1 MVIPDDQQ
9 TLSEAESRRNV
20 WVSAATSF
28 MGFAGF
34 TIVMPFLPLYI
45 SELGVGDV
53 GEIAMWSG
61 LTLGATPAV
70 TAISAPLWGRVGD
83 RYGSK
88 LLVIRSLAAFVLTK
102 GAMAFVTAPW
112 QLVALRG
119 LLGVFAGYGAL
130 TMSMAAESVPR
141 DEMPRAIG
149 FVQMGQRLGPALG
162 PIVGG
167 MLAPIVGL
175 RRAFLVTAAF
185 YLVALVMI
193 AVFYREPRTRHARA
207 AGRSLTSVAREL
219 AATPGFLLA
228 LAVIFTLQTVDRS
241 FSPILPLFVEQ
252 LGIASDRVATVSGVL
267 FSLVAICAAIGHK
280 LAGGL
285 MARWSPRV
293 LVTTVAVSTATALAV
308 IVLVPSMWTLTVA
321 LVVASLGLGVAMT
334 AAYSV
339 AGALLPADAHV
350 TGFGI
355 MTTASLIGLAFSPV
369 LAGFVGASGLR
380 VVFIVDVLLLVSLAA
395 AVAARMRPTRVATRI
410 DAPEAP

>member
-1 MVIPDDQQ
+1 VISTAQ
-9 TLSEAESRRNV
+9 SRRNV
-20 WVSAATSF
+20 RVAAATSF

-34 TIVMPFLPLYI
+34 TVVMPFLPLYI
-45 SELGVGDV
+45 SELGVRDI
-53 GEIAMWSG
+53 GEVAMWSG

-88 LLVIRSLAAFVLTK
+88 LLVLRSLGAFVLTK
-102 GAMAFVTAPW
+102 SAMAFVTAPW

-130 TMSMAAESVPR
+130 TMSMAAESVR
-141 DEMPRAIG
+141 REEMPRAIG
-149 FVQMGQRLGPALG
+149 VVQMGQRLGPAIG

-167 MLAPIVGL
+167 VIAPVVGL

-185 YLVALVMI
+185 YLVAMLMV
-193 AVFYREPRTRHARA
+193 ALFYQEPRTRVARSA
-207 AGRSLTSVAREL
+207 TRSLASVAREL

-252 LGIASDRVATVSGVL
+252 LGISGARVATVSGVL
-267 FSLVAICAAIGHK
+267 FSMIAVCAAIGHK
-280 LAGGL
+280 AAGRL
-285 MARWSPRV
+285 MQRWSSPA
-293 LVTTVAVSTATALAV
+293 LVTSVALTTACALVA
-308 IVLVPSMWTLTVA
+308 IVVLPSMWTLTA
-321 LVVASLGLGVAMT
+321 GLVVASLGIGVAMT
-334 AAYSV
+334 SAYST

-355 MTTASLIGLAFSPV
+355 MTTASLVGLAFSPV

-380 VVFIVDVLLLVSLAA
+380 IVFVVDVVLLLALVVAL
-395 AVAARMRPTRVATRI
+395 AVAGARKV
-410 DAPEAP
+410 PEVPEVPDMPAVP

>member
-1 MVIPDDQQ
+1 MISTAQ
-9 TLSEAESRRNV
+9 SRRNV
-20 WVSAATSF
+20 RVAAATSF

-34 TIVMPFLPLYI
+34 TVVMPFLPLYI
-45 SELGVGDV
+45 SELGVRDI
-53 GEIAMWSG
+53 GEVAMWSG

-88 LLVIRSLAAFVLTK
+88 LLVLRSLGAFVLTK
-102 GAMAFVTAPW
+102 SAMAFVTAPW

-130 TMSMAAESVPR
+130 TMSMAAESVR
-141 DEMPRAIG
+141 REEMPRAIG
-149 FVQMGQRLGPALG
+149 VVQMGQRLGPAIG

-167 MLAPIVGL
+167 VIAPVVGL

-185 YLVALVMI
+185 YLVAMLMV
-193 AVFYREPRTRHARA
+193 ALFYQEPRTRVARSA
-207 AGRSLTSVAREL
+207 TRSLASVAREL

-252 LGIASDRVATVSGVL
+252 LGISGARVATVSGVL
-267 FSLVAICAAIGHK
+267 FSMIAMCAAIGHK
-280 LAGGL
+280 AAGRL
-285 MARWSPRV
+285 MQRWSSPA
-293 LVTTVAVSTATALAV
+293 LVTSVALTTACALVA
-308 IVLVPSMWTLTVA
+308 IVVLPSMWTLTA
-321 LVVASLGLGVAMT
+321 GLVVASLGIGVAMT
-334 AAYSV
+334 SAYST

-355 MTTASLIGLAFSPV
+355 MTTASLVGLAFSPV

-380 VVFIVDVLLLVSLAA
+380 IVFVVDVVLLLALVVAL
-395 AVAARMRPTRVATRI
+395 AVAGARKV
-410 DAPEAP
+410 PEVPEVPEVPDMPAVP

>member
-1 MVIPDDQQ
+1 MLL
-9 TLSEAESRRNV
+9 TEAQSRRNV
-20 WVSAATSF
+20 RISAATSF

-34 TIVMPFLPLYI
+34 TLVMPFVPLYI
-45 SELGVGDV
+45 NELGVADV

-88 LLVIRSLAAFVLTK
+88 LLVIRSLTAFVLTK

-130 TMSMAAESVPR
+130 TMAMAAESVPR
-141 DEMPRAIG
+141 EEMPRAIG
-149 FVQMGQRLGPALG
+149 VVQMGQRLGPAVG

-167 MLAPIVGL
+167 LIAPLVGL
-175 RRAFLVTAAF
+175 RRAFLVTAVF
-185 YLVALVMI
+185 YLAALLMV
-193 AVFYREPRTRHARA
+193 AVFYREPRTRHARQA
-207 AGRSLTSVAREL
+207 SRSLASVFREL
-219 AATPGFLLA
+219 AATPGFLLT

-241 FSPILPLFVEQ
+241 FSPILPLFVDQ
-252 LGIASDRVATVSGVL
+252 LGIAGDRIATVSGAL
-267 FSLVAICAAIGHK
+267 FSLIAICAALGHK
-280 LAGGL
+280 WAATL
-285 MARWSPRV
+285 MVRWSPRV
-293 LVTTVAVSTATALAV
+293 LVTTVALTTAAALIA
-308 IVLVPSMWTLTVA
+308 IVLLPSMWTLTVA
-321 LVVASLGLGVAMT
+321 LMVASLGIGVAMT
-334 AAYSV
+334 TAYSV
-339 AGALLPADAHV
+339 AGSLLPVDAHV

-380 VVFIVDVLLLVSLAA
+380 VVFLVDVALLLGLAA
-395 AVAARMRPTRVATRI
+395 PVAFRWAVVARRPSSRDVGR
-410 DAPEAP
+410 EAPDV

>member
-1 MVIPDDQQ
+1 VISAQQ
-9 TLSEAESRRNV
+9 SRRNV
-20 WVSAATSF
+20 RVAAATSF

-34 TIVMPFLPLYI
+34 TVVMPFIPLYI
-45 SELGVGDV
+45 SQLGVSDV
-53 GEIAMWSG
+53 GEVAMWSG

-88 LLVIRSLAAFVLTK
+88 VLVLRSLAAFVLTK

-112 QLVALRG
+112 QLVVLRG

-130 TMSMAAESVPR
+130 TMAMAAESVSR
-141 DEMPRAIG
+141 EEMPRAIG
-149 FVQMGQRLGPALG
+149 VVQMGQRLGPAIG

-167 MLAPIVGL
+167 VLAPVVGL
-175 RRAFLVTAAF
+175 RQAFLVTAGF
-185 YLVALVMI
+185 YLVAMVMV
-193 AVFYREPRTRHARA
+193 AVAYREPRTRVARTA
-207 AGRSLTSVAREL
+207 SRSLMSVAREL
-219 AATPGFLLA
+219 VATPGFLLA

-252 LGIASDRVATVSGVL
+252 LGIHGARVATVSGVL
-267 FSLVAICAAIGHK
+267 FSMIAVCAAIGHK
-280 LAGGL
+280 AAGGL
-285 MARWSPRV
+285 MRRWSSR
-293 LVTTVAVSTATALAV
+293 ALALVV
-308 IVLVPSMWTLTVA
+308 IVVLPSMWTLTA
-321 LVVASLGLGVAMT
+321 GLVVASLGIGVAMT

-355 MTTASLIGLAFSPV
+355 MTTASLVGLAFSPV

-380 VVFIVDVLLLVSLAA
+380 IVFIVDVALLLALTLALA
-395 AVAARMRPTRVATRI
+395 GARARKVPQVPNVP
-410 DAPEAP
+410 DVPQVP